1 MQQNSVIDKTVQDI
15 SSYKFRAEMGGGGGG
30 GGAKATKSLK
40 HV

>member
-1 MQQNSVIDKTVQDI
+1 MHQNSGIDKTVQDI

-30 GGAKATKSLK
+30 GAKATKSLK